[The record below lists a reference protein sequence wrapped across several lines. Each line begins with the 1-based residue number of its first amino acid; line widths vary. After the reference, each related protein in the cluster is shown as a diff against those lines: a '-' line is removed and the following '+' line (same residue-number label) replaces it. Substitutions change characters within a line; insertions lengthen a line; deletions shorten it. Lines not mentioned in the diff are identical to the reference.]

1 MKNIIN
7 KARSCSAIFISA
19 FISLLILN
27 NRALAQDAQ
36 PAPKPVKNTFES
48 VWLIDNQ
55 TVMVPVKGT
64 FEADIQHRFG
74 TVQNGYQDLFGIYG
88 ESNIRLGFYYA
99 PIKNLYLGFGLAK
112 EGLLWDGSA
121 KYAILR
127 QTKNKYP
134 VSITYYGNIGYK
146 SVADPSH
153 TLFTYNTERLSFF
166 NEIMIARK
174 VNEKFSVQVAFSISH
189 QNSVPAYYAQG
200 DTSTY
205 VFKTEKFNMIAMSVC
220 GRYKLTRQTSIIV
233 DYDQP
238 LTPWPT
244 NNPHP
249 NVAFGFE
256 FNTSG
261 HTFQLF
267 AGNYSLLSPQLNSM
281 YNSNNPF
288 KFTQTDGTKV
298 PGGQFMIGFNITR
311 LWNF

>member
-1 MKNIIN
+1 
-7 KARSCSAIFISA
+7 
-19 FISLLILN
+19 
-27 NRALAQDAQ
+27 
-36 PAPKPVKNTFES
+36 
-48 VWLIDNQ
+48 
-55 TVMVPVKGT
+55 
-64 FEADIQHRFG
+64 
-74 TVQNGYQDLFGIYG
+74 
-88 ESNIRLGFYYA
+88 
-99 PIKNLYLGFGLAK
+99 
-112 EGLLWDGSA
+112 
-121 KYAILR
+121 
-127 QTKNKYP
+127 
-134 VSITYYGNIGYK
+134 
-146 SVADPSH
+146 
-153 TLFTYNTERLSFF
+153 
-166 NEIMIARK
+166 
-174 VNEKFSVQVAFSISH
+174 VAFSISH

-205 VFKTEKFNMIAMSVC
+205 VFKKEKFNMIAMSVC

-249 NVAFGFE
+249 NIAFGLE